1 MSVALT
7 SHLLDTEEK
16 EYMTREREKAVE
28 ESKKLAQRK
37 LNQTSN
43 TASGQGS
50 VGQVP
55 GRK

>member
-1 MSVALT
+1 LSIALT

-16 EYMTREREKAVE
+16 EYMKREREKAVE
-28 ESKKLAQRK
+28 ESKRLAQRK
-37 LNQTSN
+37 VNQTSN
-43 TASGQGS
+43 TASGQGI